1 VIEESAQVV
10 ALDGEFAWVET
21 QRRSSCG
28 TCSSEKGCSTSAM
41 SKLLNQKPLRVRV
54 QNPLKAAVGDGVVI
68 GLQDSA
74 LVRSSLVVYLL
85 PLLAMIAGALVVRAA
100 GGGDGIASL
109 AGLAG
114 LAAGFLGVRTFGRR
128 AADNPLYQ
136 AVILRLANG
145 TTRSVPLQFIP
156 K

>member
-1 VIEESAQVV
+1 VIEESARIVQVEG
-10 ALDGEFAWVET
+10 DFAWVET

-54 QNPLKAAVGDGVVI
+54 HNPLGGAVGDSVII
-68 GLQDSA
+68 GLQDAA

-85 PLLAMIAGALVVRAA
+85 PLLAMIVGAILVRAMD
-100 GGGDGIASL
+100 GGEGVAAL

-114 LAAGFLGVRTFGRR
+114 LSMGFLGVRAFGRR

-136 AVILRLANG
+136 AVILRRADGLSRA
-145 TTRSVPLQFIP
+145 VPLQFMN